1 MLACTALQHLVPRPG
16 IDDAA
21 DRPSVVCTLCW
32 AVSVRQIRMNTWHLQ
47 KAEGRFLHINDAIE
61 GVFVSLWCTI
71 FFREPELSRL
81 FALYS
86 GGQAPC
92 GAICCANTR
101 HPQFAISNTHRL
113 SHKVLRLAHLI
124 CSLGSSFVPFAG
136 WHSFRPPPMRGYAPQ
151 CPNLALFRDLL
162 VIYIGI

>member
-47 KAEGRFLHINDAIE
+47 KSEGRFLHINDAIE

-71 FFREPELSRL
+71 FFSRTGAFTFICFIFRGASPL
-81 FALYS
+81 RRYLLRKY
-86 GGQAPC
+86 APSSVRNIKY
-92 GAICCANTR
+92 A
-101 HPQFAISNTHRL
+101 
-113 SHKVLRLAHLI
+113 
-124 CSLGSSFVPFAG
+124 SSFAQSASTCAFDLLTGLFIRAIRRMALIPA
-136 WHSFRPPPMRGYAPQ
+136 PPMRGYAPQ
-151 CPNLALFRDLL
+151 RPNLALFRDLL